1 MLVLVRRWLLRST
14 PFLLVVGGCNR
25 KECKMPQVK
34 VSEDITLY
42 ISREDF
48 NKLVSEPRVSECDV
62 NFKEVSSLNKIL
74 AEFGY

>member
-1 MLVLVRRWLLRST
+1 
-14 PFLLVVGGCNR
+14 
-25 KECKMPQVK
+25 MPQVK

-74 AEFGY
+74 AEFGYQF